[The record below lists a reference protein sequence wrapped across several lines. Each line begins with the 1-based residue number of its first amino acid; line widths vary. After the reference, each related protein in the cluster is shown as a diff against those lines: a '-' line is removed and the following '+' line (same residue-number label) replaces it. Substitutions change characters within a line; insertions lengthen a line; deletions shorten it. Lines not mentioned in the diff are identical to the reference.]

1 MLRIDWRVPGAYGH
15 AKAIPPS
22 GFAWEYL
29 RRHED
34 YHRDFQTIARVKE
47 PAANDLETF
56 SAAMGCGD
64 SIDSETPPAGNP
76 CSGPDR
82 HREPLTVSGAAP

>member
-1 MLRIDWRVPGAYGH
+1 MLSIDWRAPGAYGH

-34 YHRDFQTIARVKE
+34 YHRDFQTLSRVKE
-47 PAANDLETF
+47 PDAAQMETF
-56 SAAMGCGD
+56 TRRWGLRFPMR
-64 SIDSETPPAGNP
+64 PRNPA
-76 CSGPDR
+76 
-82 HREPLTVSGAAP
+82 